1 MNARLGMIATA
12 SLLLGLAPSLARASG
27 SDIDA
32 TNTTSHPDVP
42 PAVAL
47 GDGSESMPCAL
58 VTRAEAA
65 RALGAPVPVG
75 TEKQI
80 DVPLAGGARVRT
92 QFCFYGPDVVIGRY
106 ALGSSG
112 RATFGRHRRA
122 LAAEPGFQAVVGV
135 GDEAFAARGRLNVRR
150 GNTGIV
156 IDVAQP
162 RGTSPREAA
171 AERSLATM
179 AVARM

>member
-1 MNARLGMIATA
+1 MKARFGIIATA
-12 SLLLGLAPSLARASG
+12 TLALALAPSAARASEAAARG
-27 SDIDA
+27 TDPAALPDA
-32 TNTTSHPDVP
+32 P
-42 PAVAL
+42 PATAL
-47 GDGSESMPCAL
+47 GDDSESMPCAL

-65 RALGAPVPVG
+65 RALGAPVPAG
-75 TEKQI
+75 TERQL
-80 DVPLAGGARVRT
+80 DLPLAGGTRVRT

-106 ALGSSG
+106 ALGSRG

-122 LAAEPGFQAVVGV
+122 LAAEPGFRAVVGV

-162 RGTSPREAA
+162 RGTTPREAA
-171 AERSLATM
+171 AERSLAAM